1 MIVILGPTATGKTQI
16 ATQLASLLPA
26 EIISA
31 DSRQVY
37 KNMDIG
43 TGKDIDE
50 YEVNGTKI
58 PYHLIDILEA
68 GEKYN
73 VFRFQHDFLQVYSE
87 ITANDK
93 VPILCGGSALYLDAI
108 LKGYQLVD
116 VPENSSL
123 RIRMERKTKTE
134 LTEILHSHKKLHN
147 KTDTE
152 DKNRLI
158 RAIEIAEYYKKHQE
172 DIPNFPKIK
181 SVVFGIY
188 FDRKKIRER
197 ITDRLQYRL
206 DNGMI
211 EEVERLMQE
220 KNISAEKLEYY
231 GLEYKYLSQYL
242 QNKLEFRDMFD
253 KLNTAIHQF
262 AKRQMT
268 WFRKMEK
275 EGRKIYW
282 INGEIPFE
290 DKIAQMMAILSKYQF

>member
-16 ATQLASLLPA
+16 ATQLASLIQA

-37 KNMDIG
+37 KDMDIG
-43 TGKDIDE
+43 TGKDIAE

-68 GEKYN
+68 GEEYN
-73 VFRFQHDFLQVYSE
+73 VYRFQQDFLEVYSE
-87 ITANDK
+87 ITAK
-93 VPILCGGSALYLDAI
+93 EKLPILCGGSALYLDAI

-134 LTEILHSHKKLHN
+134 LSDLLHSYKKLHN

-152 DKNRLI
+152 DKDRLI
-158 RAIEIAEYYKKHQE
+158 RAIEIAEYYEKHKAE
-172 DIPNFPKIK
+172 IPDFPKIK

-188 FDRKKIRER
+188 FDRKRIRER

-211 EEVERLMQE
+211 EEVEDLMQN
-220 KNISAEKLEYY
+220 KNISPEKLEYY
-231 GLEYKYLSQYL
+231 GLEYKYISQYL
-242 QNKLEFRDMFD
+242 QNKLEFREMFD

-268 WFRKMEK
+268 WFRKMEN

-282 INGEIPFE
+282 INGEIPLE
-290 DKIAQMMAILSKYQF
+290 DKIAQMMTVLSKYQF